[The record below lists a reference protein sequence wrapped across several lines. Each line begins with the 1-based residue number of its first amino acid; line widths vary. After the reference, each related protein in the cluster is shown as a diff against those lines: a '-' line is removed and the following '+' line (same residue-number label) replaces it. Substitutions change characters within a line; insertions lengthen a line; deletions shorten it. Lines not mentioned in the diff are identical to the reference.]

1 MLTSLFS
8 ESHMNLI
15 EQKKWIGID
24 EKLFITHSLE
34 RFFERKLSARQRANF
49 LGNNFDRI
57 EKTINVSIQS
67 GRQVD
72 DINELYI
79 RFGTFDYDRKNGKQI
94 IIARISFKEKKQK
107 KGNGISLLLKLC
119 EIAEK
124 FDYKTIRFEASNKNC
139 RNFCKKLGFSDS
151 CSISRTDLIFNL
163 HDYLFKKSAEKY
175 LF

>member
-1 MLTSLFS
+1 
-8 ESHMNLI
+8 MNFI
-15 EQKKWIGID
+15 EQKNWIGID
-24 EKLFITHSLE
+24 EKLFIKHSLE

-57 EKTINVSIQS
+57 DKTINFSIQS
-67 GRQVD
+67 GYQAF

-79 RFGTFDYDRKNGKQI
+79 RFGTFYYDNYERKQI
-94 IIARISFKEKKQK
+94 IIARISFKKSQQK
-107 KGNGISLLLKLC
+107 KGNGVSLLLKLC
-119 EIAEK
+119 EVAEK
-124 FDYKTIRFEASNKNC
+124 FDYKIIRFEAPNKNC
-139 RNFCKKLGFSDS
+139 RDFCKRLGFSDS

>member
-1 MLTSLFS
+1 
-8 ESHMNLI
+8 MNLI

-24 EKLFITHSLE
+24 EKLCITHSLE
-34 RFFERKLSARQRANF
+34 RFFEKKLSARQRAHF
-49 LGNNFDRI
+49 WGNNFDRI

-79 RFGTFDYDRKNGKQI
+79 RFGTFGSDDHEIKKI
-94 IIARISFKEKKQK
+94 IIARISFKESQQK
-107 KGNGISLLLKLC
+107 KGNGVSLLFKLY

-124 FDYKTIRFEASNKNC
+124 FDYEIIRFEAANKGC
-139 RNFCKKLGFSDS
+139 RAFCKRLGFSDS

-163 HDYLFKKSAEKY
+163 NDYLFKKSAEKY